1 MFRKKPKEP
10 RFDKARER
18 AQVSSTQDLQYWV
31 GSSLP
36 IIQTKV
42 TAEAFEE
49 AEQYLL
55 SVYEIVRELHRRK
68 QMGGTVVDTPFQ

>member
-1 MFRKKPKEP
+1 MFRKKPQAP

-18 AQVSSTQDLQYWV
+18 AQVTSTQDLQYWI

-36 IIQTKV
+36 VIQTKV

-68 QMGGTVVDTPFQ
+68 QTGATVGSKPFQ